1 MTLLYRSTRSGDRLG
16 SFTDILLEGLAPDGG
31 LAVPERTPGLPADLE
46 QLSKMPYPA
55 LAAAVVGSYATDI
68 AQTDLLALTQRAY
81 TAERFGTN
89 QIAPLTQLG
98 MVGGTPMS
106 LLELSN
112 GPTLAFK
119 DMAMQLL
126 GQLFEFVLAKR
137 SQSLNIL
144 GATSGDTGSAAEH
157 AMRGK
162 RGISVFMLSPSGRMS
177 AFQRAQMFSLQDPNI
192 HNFSVPG
199 SFDDCQDMVKAVSED
214 LTFKSRHRIGSV
226 NSINWARVS
235 AQIVYYFTG
244 YFQAI
249 AAHGG
254 RLGDPVSFCVPSGNF
269 GNVLAGHMARKMGL
283 PISRLVVATN
293 ENDVLHDFFQTGT
306 YRPRH
311 SNQTHQTSSP
321 SMDISKASNFERYVF
336 DLVDQD
342 STRLAALW
350 QRLAEEGAFT
360 LKTPAIRAAIEASG
374 LVSGRSHHAARL
386 ETIASVYRDHGRVI
400 DPHTADGVF
409 VSRQHLEPGVPM
421 VCLETALPAKFGE
434 IIEEALG
441 MAAPRPRGFEA
452 IESLPQR
459 VEALGRDVD
468 GLKRRISEMTGL
480 SP

>member
-137 SQSLNIL
+137 SQTLNIL

-214 LTFKSRHRIGSV
+214 LTFKSRHRICSV
-226 NSINWARVS
+226 NSINLARGV
-235 AQIVYYFTG
+235 G
-244 YFQAI
+244 PN
-249 AAHGG
+249 
-254 RLGDPVSFCVPSGNF
+254 RLLLYGLFP
-269 GNVLAGHMARKMGL
+269 GHC
-283 PISRLVVATN
+283 
-293 ENDVLHDFFQTGT
+293 
-306 YRPRH
+306 RPRRA
-311 SNQTHQTSSP
+311 P
-321 SMDISKASNFERYVF
+321 LRPRVV
-336 DLVDQD
+336 L
-342 STRLAALW
+342 RALW
-350 QRLAEEGAFT
+350 KFWKCPSRPHGPKDGT
-360 LKTPAIRAAIEASG
+360 SHLKAG
-374 LVSGRSHHAARL
+374 CG
-386 ETIASVYRDHGRVI
+386 D
-400 DPHTADGVF
+400 
-409 VSRQHLEPGVPM
+409 Q
-421 VCLETALPAKFGE
+421 
-434 IIEEALG
+434 
-441 MAAPRPRGFEA
+441 
-452 IESLPQR
+452 
-459 VEALGRDVD
+459 
-468 GLKRRISEMTGL
+468 
-480 SP
+480 